1 MVREKGKEIVA
12 RNRRGTKGGRDRDEI
27 VITVENENRNSQTR
41 RKIPRATA
49 RLRFI
54 VRRKEKN

>member
-27 VITVENENRNSQTR
+27 VITVENENRNSQT
-41 RKIPRATA
+41 
-49 RLRFI
+49 
-54 VRRKEKN
+54 